1 MCMACVRGQAFMG
14 VCERKSLTVSGVVLY
29 RRPSCC
35 QQQPSDG
42 RFPLLSLPF
51 SLKKKLKKILSL
63 LTHPCVSQTLS
74 LSVTSDETFFFFYHP
89 PFLYLYPFSQCLLLV
104 AEWVFL
110 TFFFPACLWAM
121 AAHLFT
127 EYILC
132 CTVKMPSTFSTS
144 THSNYSS
151 TYFENQEPEL
161 ELFVQ
166 QQRTLQACFSLRKED
181 KKSFFLKKCGFQKA
195 VSTNCVTPDTTCT
208 IQYLTL
214 RRGKP
219 RMEHKNASLCVR
231 ACVLL
236 CAFVSL

>member
-1 MCMACVRGQAFMG
+1 M
-14 VCERKSLTVSGVVLY
+14 
-29 RRPSCC
+29 RR
-35 QQQPSDG
+35 
-42 RFPLLSLPF
+42 FFFTTHLF
-51 SLKKKLKKILSL
+51 SISILSVSVFCQL
-63 LTHPCVSQTLS
+63 LNG
-74 LSVTSDETFFFFYHP
+74 FYSP
-89 PFLYLYPFSQCLLLV
+89 
-104 AEWVFL
+104 
-110 TFFFPACLWAM
+110 FFPACLWAM

-219 RMEHKNASLCVR
+219 RMEHKNASLCVCALVFCCVHLCLCER
-231 ACVLL
+231 ACLL
-236 CAFVSL
+236 ERERA